1 MDYGFLE
8 NVAQENGL
16 AGVSPYVK
24 LAAGLG
30 ALLLVLLSPTWV
42 IPLVI
47 ALSLGIAVLLL
58 ARIDPHLYAHLLA
71 APVLFAV
78 LSVAAVVLVTGG
90 GEVYWAW
97 QPWPG
102 FALSVTSESVSR
114 GLLVFSRVLGGMS
127 ALFFIALTTPMT
139 ELFVVMRRCRVPMP
153 LLNLTMFVY
162 RSIFILSD
170 QVAQV
175 HAAQRMRLAYS
186 GPREAVASFGNL
198 CGASFIASWECGED
212 LIRAMDARCYDGRFA
227 MPGESAPVQARHL
240 AGAAMYLLAV
250 SALLVAMV
258 YTAPGGWP
266 V

>member
-24 LAAGLG
+24 LAVGFST
-30 ALLLVLLSPTWV
+30 LLLVLLSPTWV
-42 IPLVI
+42 IPLLI
-47 ALSLGIAVLLL
+47 ALTLGLAVLLL
-58 ARIDPHLYAHLLA
+58 ARIDPHIYAHLLA
-71 APVLFAV
+71 APLLFAV

-97 QPWPG
+97 QPVPG
-102 FALSVTSESVSR
+102 FALSLTSESLER

-139 ELFVVMRRCRVPMP
+139 ELFVVMRQCRVPMP

-162 RSIFILSD
+162 RSIFILWD
-170 QVAQV
+170 QVVQV
-175 HAAQRMRLAYS
+175 HAAQRMRLGYS
-186 GPREAVASFGNL
+186 APREAVASFGNL
-198 CGASFIASWECGED
+198 CGASFMASWETGED

-227 MPGESAPVQARHL
+227 MLEESPPVRARHL
-240 AGAAMYLLAV
+240 AVAAAYLLAV
-250 SALLVAMV
+250 SALLAATV
-258 YTAPGGWP
+258 YLASGGSLA
-266 V
+266 